1 MDRKRTYTCAHCKGQ
16 TEVSAKAAAPQ
27 CCGQPMVEAPE
38 PLKQCTLS
46 GTAEHSRFE
55 DDMGEPCD
63 DGRAG

>member
-1 MDRKRTYTCAHCKGQ
+1 MAETLTFKCDQCDYQ
-16 TEVSAKAAAPQ
+16 TELDLSAEIPS
-27 CCGQPMVEAPE
+27 CCGHAMVRVAE

-46 GTAEHSRFE
+46 GTAEHSRM